1 MSNGGRGFRYVPA
14 LDGVRA
20 LAVLA
25 VLVFHADLGVMP
37 GGFLGVS
44 LFFTLSGFLITSLLL
59 AEHEERN
66 RIDVRGFVARR
77 ARRLLPAAHV
87 CVLLVLVSGRWWGDA
102 QRRDLPGDAIAAM
115 LNVANWRFAFAGENY
130 QDLFAGEPSPLA
142 HFWSLAIEEQWYL
155 VLPILVGA
163 TMHRRGVHDDLASR
177 RGRTGGAVFS
187 LVLLSIVATVL
198 TLWLV
203 GGDAGRDLVYHG
215 THTRGAELFM
225 GALAATLL
233 AGRRVPAR
241 AGAWM
246 SGVGLSAL
254 VLCMAVLDLSTD
266 ALYGGGLVVI
276 SVLSAVAVAG
286 LTSDHGVSQLLSGRV
301 LVGIGKLSYGIYLYH
316 WPVYLLLDEERVGV
330 GGWLLLAV
338 RWAVTL
344 LVALASYRFVELP
357 VRERRWPV
365 RPGAIGLSL
374 GGSFAVIAVAVLFV
388 PSPSFSLTEQLLA
401 EGDGG
406 PVSFEPV
413 PVEPAEPPVVLV
425 LGSAVGAAAAVAGD
439 DRTVVDALQP
449 GCPLV
454 AGTGV
459 RTPSGTEVDTST
471 CRSFGDVWTGASS
484 ADPPDVVVLALG
496 PLDAGIIR
504 RLGDEGYPDPDDVPA
519 LAERLEASREGLR
532 LALRTLVDSD
542 ASLVL
547 FDGAATLGVGTG
559 LTEIAL
565 EFGVGAA
572 VVTTLPGLAVATD
585 TVVEAVAD
593 GGGTASDALR
603 VLVIGDSTSLDVARA
618 MNDGSDGRLE
628 VMWAGRNGCP
638 FVRVEAAR
646 PDGRSEWSSTDCPP
660 FDTVVPPLLESFRPD
675 AVLLVVGPTELEQQ
689 RYPGDRT
696 AYVAGDERFTEF
708 HDQELAAL
716 LAIVG
721 GLPVIV
727 ADAPPIV
734 AGAWASEEMADPD
747 RLAAWNAQVA
757 RWDERWPTVVTM
769 PYAAALLEYEA
780 VHGNIRADGVHPEVE
795 ALTDLARTV
804 LVGMLLELVQ
814 LPTSTGG

>member
-1 MSNGGRGFRYVPA
+1 VPA

-25 VLVFHADLGVMP
+25 VLVFHADLGIVS

-66 RIDVRGFVARR
+66 RIDVRGFIARR
-77 ARRLLPAAHV
+77 ARRLLPAAHL
-87 CVLLVLVSGRWWGDA
+87 CVLLVLVAGRWWGDA
-102 QRRDLPGDAIAAM
+102 QRRDLPGDAIGAM
-115 LNVANWRFAFAGENY
+115 LNVANWRFAFAGKTY

-155 VLPILVGA
+155 VLPVLVGA
-163 TMHRRGVHDDLASR
+163 MMHRRGVHDDLAAR
-177 RGRTGGAVFS
+177 RGRTGAAV
-187 LVLLSIVATVL
+187 LTLLLLSVVATAL

-203 GGDAGRDLVYHG
+203 GGEAGRDLVYHG

-246 SGVGLSAL
+246 SGVGLGGI
-254 VLCMAVLDLSTD
+254 VLCMLVLDLSTD
-266 ALYGGGLVVI
+266 ALYGGGLVAV
-276 SVLSAVAVAG
+276 SVLSAIAVAG

-301 LVGIGKLSYGIYLYH
+301 LVGIGRLSYGIYLYH
-316 WPVYLLLDEERVGV
+316 WPVYLLLDEQRVGV

-344 LVALASYRFVELP
+344 VVALLSYHLVERP
-357 VRERRWPV
+357 VRDRRWPV
-365 RPGAIGLSL
+365 RPAAIGVSLS
-374 GGSFAVIAVAVLFV
+374 GSFAVMLVAVLLV
-388 PSPSFSLTEQLLA
+388 PPPSFSLTEQLLA

-406 PVSFEPV
+406 PVSFETVAP
-413 PVEPAEPPVVLV
+413 PEPPVVLV
-425 LGSAVGAAAAVAGD
+425 LGSAVAAMTAVAGN

-449 GCPLV
+449 DCPLV

-459 RTPSGTEVDTST
+459 RAPSGAEVDTST
-471 CRSFGDVWTGASS
+471 CRSFGEVWSS
-484 ADPPDVVVLALG
+484 NTSDDPPDVVVLALG
-496 PLDAGIIR
+496 SLDAGIIR
-504 RLGDEGYPDPDDVPA
+504 RLGDDGYPEPDDVPA

-532 LALRTLVDSD
+532 LALRTMVD
-542 ASLVL
+542 ASVPLVL
-547 FDGAATLGVGTG
+547 FDGAASLGLGTG
-559 LTEIAL
+559 LAEIAL

-572 VVTTLPGLAVATD
+572 VVTTLPALTAATD
-585 TVVEAVAD
+585 SAVGEVAE
-593 GGGTASDALR
+593 GGASVTDALR
-603 VLVIGDSTSLDVARA
+603 VLVIGDSTSLDLARA

-646 PDGRSEWSSTDCPP
+646 PDRRSEWSSTDCPP

-689 RYPGDRT
+689 RYPGDSN
-696 AYVAGDERFTEF
+696 AYVAGDDRFIEF

-716 LAIVG
+716 LTIVG

-769 PYAAALLEYEA
+769 PYAAALLEYET

-804 LVGMLLELVQ
+804 LVGMLLELAQ
-814 LPTSTGG
+814 QPTSTGG